1 MEKAHRKT
9 AQIIAAVLLA
19 LVALWASFKNIDGR
33 DLLRSF
39 AGVNWIWVA
48 AAVAVS
54 LVTVLILSWRWRVL
68 LSPREN
74 DSVGSLFR
82 LNIVSQFF
90 NIVMPGR
97 IGDII
102 KAFLASRGR
111 QAHLGFVL
119 GTVAIEK
126 IFDFLV
132 FALLWA
138 MAPVLFIVGDSVS
151 GFPLPLY
158 LVLPA
163 ALMLIFI
170 AWKPRALLAAAKV
183 FRRLLPARFR
193 EKALN
198 SIDQGLQAFTQLRSP
213 LRLALVIFG
222 SFGVLGGQVLTNC
235 LLFRAFGLDLPLSAG
250 ILVLLATQIINIP
263 PSVPGRIGIFEFS
276 VILALGVFPVTRDQS
291 LSYAIMLHLVAY
303 LPKIILGLAYVP
315 GLDLPI
321 GWRMKTPPPAAP

>member
-1 MEKAHRKT
+1 MEKPRRKT
-9 AQIIAAVLLA
+9 VQMIAAVLLA
-19 LVALWASFKNIDGR
+19 LVALWASFKNINGR
-33 DLLRSF
+33 DLLRAF
-39 AGVNWIWVA
+39 AGADWAWVS

-74 DSVGSLFR
+74 ISVGALFK

-97 IGDII
+97 IGDVI
-102 KAFLASRGR
+102 KAFLASHCR
-111 QAHLGFVL
+111 QAHVGFVL

-138 MAPVLFIVGDSVS
+138 LAPVLFIVGGSVG
-151 GFPLPLY
+151 GFPMPLY

-170 AWKPRALLAAAKV
+170 AWKPRSLLAAVKV
-183 FRRLLPARFR
+183 FKRLLPAKVG
-193 EKALN
+193 EKALVAV
-198 SIDQGLQAFTQLRSP
+198 DQGLQAFAQLRSP
-213 LRLALVIFG
+213 HRLVLVIIG
-222 SFGVLGGQVLTNC
+222 SFGVLGGQVLTNV
-235 LLFRAFGLDLPLSAG
+235 LLFRAFGLELPWGAG

-263 PSVPGRIGIFEFS
+263 PSIPGRIGIFEFS

-291 LSYAIMLHLVAY
+291 LSYAILLHLVAY

-315 GLDLPI
+315 GLDLP
-321 GWRMKTPPPAAP
+321 GGRMETPPPAAP